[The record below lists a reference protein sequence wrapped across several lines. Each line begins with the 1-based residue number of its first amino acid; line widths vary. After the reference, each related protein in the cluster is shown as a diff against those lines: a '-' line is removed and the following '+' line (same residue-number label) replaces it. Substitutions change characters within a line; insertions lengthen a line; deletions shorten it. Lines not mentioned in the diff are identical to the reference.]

1 MTNHHHLVR
10 VVCAFLIPLVLS
22 TPSAVLGQTI
32 DPPQVFAVVAQ
43 LRNELEMIRIAMDA
57 PRETRPE
64 IAVRNAQPREV
75 YFQAV
80 TLVLKGSR
88 LCNQSFMTD
97 LGPPAEGDIEAPTD
111 VVPRHVW
118 NQVQRALRQVRC
130 AKTNLE
136 LTESTGSVPVD
147 PTKTPTDVFKS
158 IVQANRQMN
167 LLLRTQVAP
176 GDVFALVYL
185 SNQSTASILDEL
197 IPVWRMR
204 APELPAYEED
214 KIPADVYQRLVTC
227 YDIIE
232 QIAQV
237 SDLEVLRLDAELEVD
252 PAIVPGDV
260 FDMAALVHSEIRYFT
275 EQLDMNLKFA
285 LFVPEKKDPSD
296 VYQLAGQLEAQL
308 RLLWRLVAQFPT
320 WHRLE
325 R

>member
-1 MTNHHHLVR
+1 MASHRHLVR
-10 VVCAFLIPLVLS
+10 VVCAFLMPLVLS
-22 TPSAVLGQTI
+22 APPAVLGQTI
-32 DPPQVFAVVAQ
+32 DPPQVFAVVAE
-43 LRNELEMIRIAMDA
+43 LRNELEMIRIAMGA
-57 PRETRPE
+57 PRMSRPE

-97 LGPPAEGDIEAPTD
+97 LGPPAEGDIEAPRD

-118 NQVQRALRQVRC
+118 NQVQRALRQMHCV
-130 AKTNLE
+130 KTNLE
-136 LTESTGSVPVD
+136 LTESTGPVPVD
-147 PTKTPTDVFKS
+147 PTKTPTDVFKA

-167 LLLRTQVAP
+167 LLLRTQLAP
-176 GDVFALVYL
+176 RDVFALVYL
-185 SNQSTASILDEL
+185 SNQSTELLLDEL
-197 IPVWRMR
+197 MPVWRTR
-204 APELPAYEED
+204 AVELPAYEED
-214 KIPADVYQRLVTC
+214 KIPAEVYQRLVTC

-237 SDLEVLRLDAELEVD
+237 SDLQVLRLDAELEVD

-260 FDMAALVHSEIRYFT
+260 FDMAALVHSELRYFT
-275 EQLDMNLKFA
+275 TQLDMNLKLA
-285 LFVPEKKDPSD
+285 LFVPEDKDPSD
-296 VYQLAGQLEAQL
+296 VYQLTGQLESRL